1 MKKIKLMPDYHCFPL
16 WRIDDDICCNIDPY
30 SLPVSNMLAEEL
42 INWANEYDKTL
53 NMNDPVNSGFEN
65 TEKEQA
71 FIDKV
76 NNLFNLNI
84 AQESIHSGFKNY
96 CMKYTVIK
104 LKTRLLSLGE

>member
-30 SLPVSNMLAEEL
+30 SLPISNILAEEL
-42 INWANEYDKTL
+42 IKWANEYDETL

-71 FIDKV
+71 FIDKG
-76 NNLFNLNI
+76 NNLFKRLKHELRG
-84 AQESIHSGFKNY
+84 Q
-96 CMKYTVIK
+96 YTVV
-104 LKTRLLSLGE
+104 LKIIV

>member
-16 WRIDDDICCNIDPY
+16 WWIDDDICCNIDPY

-53 NMNDPVNSGFEN
+53 NINDPVNSGFEN

-71 FIDKV
+71 F
-76 NNLFNLNI
+76 
-84 AQESIHSGFKNY
+84 QEGG
-96 CMKYTVIK
+96 
-104 LKTRLLSLGE
+104 LLSLLFRI

>member
-42 INWANEYDKTL
+42 TNWANEYDKTL
-53 NMNDPVNSGFEN
+53 NMNDPVNSGFED

-71 FIDKV
+71 FIDKGNKYFASILMHAKQKRRV
-76 NNLFNLNI
+76 AALLFL
-84 AQESIHSGFKNY
+84 
-96 CMKYTVIK
+96 C
-104 LKTRLLSLGE
+104 